1 MVQNHMSRLAAPKCW
16 QILKKENKWVI
27 RSSCGPHPLYQSI
40 PITLL
45 LREYLGYAKNYKEV
59 KSMLQDKEVL
69 INNKVIH
76 DTGYPV
82 GLMDI
87 LDIPKLK
94 ETYVVFFNKK
104 EKIVLKKIESTN
116 IHLLKIKRKNTVKKG
131 KVQITF
137 HNGMNLLFDKSK
149 EKIGDSVLFNFRE
162 KKIEDILPLK
172 KNSLIYFCGGSN
184 VGRFGKVKEIIEYKN
199 KTKEISCDIEGK
211 EYISLLE
218 NLFVINDHIK
228 NIMEQDGK

>member
-104 EKIVLKKIESTN
+104 EKIVLKK
-116 IHLLKIKRKNTVKKG
+116 
-131 KVQITF
+131 
-137 HNGMNLLFDKSK
+137 
-149 EKIGDSVLFNFRE
+149 
-162 KKIEDILPLK
+162 
-172 KNSLIYFCGGSN
+172 NSLIYFCGGSN

>member
-1 MVQNHMSRLAAPKCW
+1 
-16 QILKKENKWVI
+16 
-27 RSSCGPHPLYQSI
+27 
-40 PITLL
+40 
-45 LREYLGYAKNYKEV
+45 
-59 KSMLQDKEVL
+59 MLQDKEVL

-116 IHLLKIKRKNTVKKG
+116 IHLLKI
-131 KVQITF
+131 
-137 HNGMNLLFDKSK
+137 
-149 EKIGDSVLFNFRE
+149 
-162 KKIEDILPLK
+162 K